1 MVSERYRKGLAE
13 MRKHLGMPEADQYLA
28 KINEV
33 SAEFAKV
40 NVEFPFGEL
49 YPRDVLDDKTRELCA
64 VTALTVLGHALPE
77 LRLHVKAALNCGASR
92 EEIVEVITQMIAYC
106 GFPAATNA
114 LLTVKESFEQL
125 DAESLSD

>member
-114 LLTVKESFEQL
+114 LLTVKESFEQM

>member
-13 MRKHLGMPEADQYLA
+13 MRRHLGLPEADQYLA

-33 SAEFAKV
+33 SSEFAKV

-92 EEIVEVITQMIAYC
+92 AEIVEVITQMIAYC

-114 LLTVKESFEQL
+114 LLTVKESFEQI
-125 DAESLSD
+125 DAESPSD